1 MTKIKIC
8 GLKRPEDIRAVNEAQ
23 PDFAGFV
30 IEVSKS
36 RRNVSVEQVR
46 ELAKGLSEQIQAVG
60 VFVNAPLDLV
70 AGLLN
75 DGTLALAQLHGSE
88 DEAYIRQLRQ
98 MIDKP
103 LLQAFSIRTEADIER
118 ALQSSADYLLLDQR
132 RNRPVLRLVPGA
144 GACKA
149 VFPGGRPRRF
159 ESVRSHLPGEALGG
173 GLKQQ
178 PGDGW
183 RKGSDKDTGSGEN
196 GANTGNR
203 FLIKKTKDRN
213 DQTGRKT
220 RSQHTGGTIC
230 QREDL
235 ESTEAS
241 TFRKH

>member
-46 ELAKGLSEQIQAVG
+46 ELAKVLSKQIQAVG

-118 ALQSSADYLLLDQR
+118 ALQSSADYLLLDQGGGTGQCFDWS
-132 RNRPVLRLVPGA
+132 LVPELA
-144 GACKA
+144 
-149 VFPGGRPRRF
+149 RPF
-159 ESVRSHLPGEALGG
+159 FLAG
-173 GLKQQ
+173 GLGASNLSEAISQVK
-178 PGDGW
+178 PWAVDLSSSLETDGVKDPIKIQAAVKMV
-183 RKGSDKDTGSGEN
+183 RTLEIGS
-196 GANTGNR
+196 
-203 FLIKKTKDRN
+203 
-213 DQTGRKT
+213 
-220 RSQHTGGTIC
+220 
-230 QREDL
+230 
-235 ESTEAS
+235 
-241 TFRKH
+241 

>member
-118 ALQSSADYLLLDQR
+118 ALQSSADYLLLDQ
-132 RNRPVLRLVPGA
+132 G
-144 GACKA
+144 
-149 VFPGGRPRRF
+149 
-159 ESVRSHLPGEALGG
+159 GG

-178 PGDGW
+178 PGDEW

-213 DQTGRKT
+213 AQTGRKT
-220 RSQHTGGTIC
+220 RSQYTGGTIC

-241 TFRKH
+241 IFRKH

>member
-118 ALQSSADYLLLDQR
+118 ALQSSADYLLLDQ
-132 RNRPVLRLVPGA
+132 
-144 GACKA
+144 
-149 VFPGGRPRRF
+149 GG
-159 ESVRSHLPGEALGG
+159 
-173 GLKQQ
+173 
-178 PGDGW
+178 
-183 RKGSDKDTGSGEN
+183 
-196 GANTGNR
+196 
-203 FLIKKTKDRN
+203 
-213 DQTGRKT
+213 
-220 RSQHTGGTIC
+220 GGTIAYILANYGMNVIDSGVAVLNMHAPW
-230 QREDL
+230 EIISKVDL
-235 ESTEAS
+235 YEALHGYVA
-241 TFRKH
+241 FLKEA

>member
-103 LLQAFSIRTEADIER
+103 LLQAFSIRTEADGNPC
-118 ALQSSADYLLLDQR
+118 ASAKPTLCPASSQMIMVTAAMLMT
-132 RNRPVLRLVPGA
+132 A
-144 GACKA
+144 GTKT
-149 VFPGGRPRRF
+149 PDTRIGRSIMIR
-159 ESVRSHLPGEALGG
+159 
-173 GLKQQ
+173 
-178 PGDGW
+178 
-183 RKGSDKDTGSGEN
+183 
-196 GANTGNR
+196 
-203 FLIKKTKDRN
+203 
-213 DQTGRKT
+213 
-220 RSQHTGGTIC
+220 
-230 QREDL
+230 
-235 ESTEAS
+235 
-241 TFRKH
+241 

>member
-1 MTKIKIC
+1 MTKNKIC

-118 ALQSSADYLLLDQR
+118 ALQSSADYLLLDQGGGGTGQCFDWS
-132 RNRPVLRLVPGA
+132 LVPELA
-144 GACKA
+144 
-149 VFPGGRPRRF
+149 RPF
-159 ESVRSHLPGEALGG
+159 FLAG
-173 GLKQQ
+173 GLGASNLSEAISQVK
-178 PGDGW
+178 PWAVDLSSSLETDGVKDPIKIQAAVKMV
-183 RKGSDKDTGSGEN
+183 RTLEIGS
-196 GANTGNR
+196 
-203 FLIKKTKDRN
+203 
-213 DQTGRKT
+213 
-220 RSQHTGGTIC
+220 
-230 QREDL
+230 
-235 ESTEAS
+235 
-241 TFRKH
+241 